1 MTIKIGILK
10 ESVNNE
16 TRVAIVPE
24 ICQKL
29 SGSGVEFVLQ
39 KNSGLLA
46 GYHDSDYP
54 DNCNFIG
61 SSEEVL
67 KACNVLLKVSPP
79 LKEEV
84 AVLKEKTVV
93 VGFINPFQNKDLI
106 KLMAQ
111 QNIVSFSVELIPRIS
126 RAQSMDALSS
136 QASIAGYKSVLLAA
150 NHSNKFFPMLTTAAG
165 TVRPA
170 QTLVIGAGVA
180 GLQAIATAKRLGS
193 RVLAFD
199 VRSSTKEQIES
210 LGAKF
215 LDTGVSAE
223 GEGGYARELTKD
235 ELDQQK
241 EVLAKTISESDVVIT
256 TAAVPGK
263 PAPKLIDEETVK
275 TMQPGSVIV
284 DLGAISGGN
293 CSVTKPDETINFNG
307 VIVCGPTNLPA
318 TMPKHAS
325 ELYARNL
332 SNFLSPAITEK
343 GLIVDW
349 EDEVFRDS
357 NLTKNGEITFS
368 AEH

>member
-1 MTIKIGILK
+1 MAIKIGILK
-10 ESVNNE
+10 ESANNE
-16 TRVAIVPE
+16 TRVAVVPE
-24 ICQKL
+24 ICKKL
-29 SGSGVEFVLQ
+29 SGVGVEFVLQ

-54 DNCNFIG
+54 DNCVFTESN
-61 SSEEVL
+61 EDVL
-67 KACNVLLKVSPP
+67 RACNILLKVGPP
-79 LKEEV
+79 LAKEI
-84 AVLKEKTVV
+84 ASLKEKTVV
-93 VGFINPFQNKDLI
+93 VGFMDPFQNKDLI

-111 QNIVSFSVELIPRIS
+111 KNIVSFSVELIPRIS

-136 QASIAGYKSVLLAA
+136 QASIAGYKSVVLAA
-150 NHSNKFFPMLTTAAG
+150 NHSNKFLPMLTTAAG

-193 RVLAFD
+193 KVLAFD
-199 VRSSTKEQIES
+199 VRSNTKEQIES
-210 LGAKF
+210 LGAQF
-215 LDTGVSAE
+215 IDTGVSAE
-223 GEGGYARELTKD
+223 GEGGYARELTKE
-235 ELDQQK
+235 ELNQQK
-241 EVLAKTISESDVVIT
+241 EVLAKAIMESDIVIT

-275 TMQPGSVIV
+275 TIQPGSVLV
-284 DLGAISGGN
+284 DLGAVSGGN
-293 CSVTKPDETINFNG
+293 CAVTKPDEIVNFNG

-343 GLIVDW
+343 GLVIDW
-349 EDEVFRDS
+349 EDEVFNDS
-357 NLTKNGEITFS
+357 NLTKNGEITFN
-368 AEH
+368 AKH

>member
-1 MTIKIGILK
+1 
-10 ESVNNE
+10 
-16 TRVAIVPE
+16 
-24 ICQKL
+24 
-29 SGSGVEFVLQ
+29 
-39 KNSGLLA
+39 
-46 GYHDSDYP
+46 
-54 DNCNFIG
+54 
-61 SSEEVL
+61 
-67 KACNVLLKVSPP
+67 
-79 LKEEV
+79 
-84 AVLKEKTVV
+84 
-93 VGFINPFQNKDLI
+93 
-106 KLMAQ
+106 
-111 QNIVSFSVELIPRIS
+111 
-126 RAQSMDALSS
+126 
-136 QASIAGYKSVLLAA
+136 
-150 NHSNKFFPMLTTAAG
+150 MLTTAAG

-368 AEH
+368 VSTNSS